1 MLVVFEA
8 CNQDELIFQILNILF
23 SCLVNHECCM
33 KKVPE
38 KRVNN
43 EPCCLPEYR
52 HSCLKTSSFAG
63 FTEVNKVSRE
73 ISSETPQCPDGGGR

>member
-1 MLVVFEA
+1 
-8 CNQDELIFQILNILF
+8 
-23 SCLVNHECCM
+23 M

-38 KRVNN
+38 KSVNN

-52 HSCLKTSSFAG
+52 RSCLKTSYFAG

-73 ISSETPQCPDGGGR
+73 ISSEAPQCPDGGGR